1 VAAGP
6 LQRALV
12 RLESRID
19 GDVVVPD
26 EPRYAAV
33 RTSPWAQ
40 YAEVLPAAVVRQ
52 QSLHVVVVRR
62 HRGHIERAQ
71 TAQSCGKSGC
81 RVATMT
87 GTVAIWREHDAP
99 RLLKHQVGHPYVPY
113 HPAVLGLL
121 SITF

>member
-26 EPRYAAV
+26 EPRCAAV

-40 YAEVLPAAVVRQ
+40 YAE
-52 QSLHVVVVRR
+52 
-62 HRGHIERAQ
+62 E
-71 TAQSCGKSGC
+71 SG
-81 RVATMT
+81 V
-87 GTVAIWREHDAP
+87 
-99 RLLKHQVGHPYVPY
+99 
-113 HPAVLGLL
+113 
-121 SITF
+121 

>member
-1 VAAGP
+1 MAAGP

-40 YAEVLPAAVVRQ
+40 YAEVLPAAVVMC
-52 QSLHVVVVRR
+52 
-62 HRGHIERAQ
+62 RA
-71 TAQSCGKSGC
+71 
-81 RVATMT
+81 
-87 GTVAIWREHDAP
+87 DASHSENP
-99 RLLKHQVGHPYVPY
+99 
-113 HPAVLGLL
+113 
-121 SITF
+121 